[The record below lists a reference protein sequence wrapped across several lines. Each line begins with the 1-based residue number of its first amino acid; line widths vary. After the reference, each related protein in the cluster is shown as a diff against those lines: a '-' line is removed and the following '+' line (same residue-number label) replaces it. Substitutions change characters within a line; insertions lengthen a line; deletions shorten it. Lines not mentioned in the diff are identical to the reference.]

1 MAFLNRHTLLTSG
14 RRWTFRSLIGL
25 LSGVTL
31 AIMLVGPLLVLTDSW
46 SMIGIGVIAAEVLV
60 LFGGLAWLGM
70 LAFSDK
76 QQAPP
81 AE

>member
-1 MAFLNRHTLLTSG
+1 MALLNRQTLLTSG
-14 RRWTFRSLIGL
+14 RRWTFRSLVGL

-31 AIMLVGPLLVLTDSW
+31 AILLVGPLLVLNENW
-46 SMIGIGVIAAEVLV
+46 SYIGIGVITAEIIA